1 MRQGLQNERCDEAH
15 FALRWE
21 IVKCE
26 QLRTNKSLVLF
37 ETRSVVNNM
46 TGTRNSTREIRRI
59 L

>member
-1 MRQGLQNERCDEAH
+1 MHQGLQNERCDEAH

-26 QLRTNKSLVLF
+26 QLQTNKSLAF